1 MRASEELRKR
11 RTMIQQVKWIYVA
24 KPRLKL
30 LNVEVVSRLIVVV
43 VEKWRRRGGQEEDSG
58 GGDKVE

>member
-1 MRASEELRKR
+1 
-11 RTMIQQVKWIYVA
+11 MIQQVKWIYVA